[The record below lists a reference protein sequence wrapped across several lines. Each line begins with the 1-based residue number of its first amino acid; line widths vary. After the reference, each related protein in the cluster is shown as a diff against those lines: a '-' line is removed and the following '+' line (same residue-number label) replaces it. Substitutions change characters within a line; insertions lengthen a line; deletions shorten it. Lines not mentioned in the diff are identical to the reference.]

1 MVDSLLEAGVSEGV
15 REVAMSL
22 RQKWQDEGRAE
33 GQAEGERRGRAELVL
48 KLLQLRFGELAADVR
63 ARVEAA
69 SIEDLDLWAERVLTA
84 AELDAVFT

>member
-1 MVDSLLEAGVSEGV
+1 MDSLLEAGVSEGV

-22 RQKWQDEGRAE
+22 RQKWQEQGRVEGRAE
-33 GQAEGERRGRAELVL
+33 GVTQGRVELVL
-48 KLLQLRFGELAADVR
+48 KQLQLRFGELPADVR

-84 AELDAVFT
+84 TELDAVFA